1 MHVIEID
8 FCDPPAAAH
17 ALRDLPY
24 LTFLDSAMADRKL
37 GRYSFVAA
45 DPFARFEARKAG
57 KDWVSRLKS
66 ILAAHGTASL
76 PGLPPFQGGAA
87 GLFSYELGRSLERLP
102 APAVDE
108 LAFPD
113 VSLGL
118 YDVVVAF
125 DVIERRGFILS
136 TGFPEME
143 RPARQRRAIERGR
156 WFEARLRARPSCAPG
171 GEHAARRLDQQF
183 HADRL

>member
-45 DPFARFEARKAG
+45 DPFARFEAREAS

-66 ILAAHGTASL
+66 ILAAHGTMWSL
-76 PGLPPFQGGAA
+76 P
-87 GLFSYELGRSLERLP
+87 S
-102 APAVDE
+102 
-108 LAFPD
+108 
-113 VSLGL
+113 
-118 YDVVVAF
+118 
-125 DVIERRGFILS
+125 
-136 TGFPEME
+136 M
-143 RPARQRRAIERGR
+143 
-156 WFEARLRARPSCAPG
+156 
-171 GEHAARRLDQQF
+171 
-183 HADRL
+183 

>member
-1 MHVIEID
+1 RE
-8 FCDPPAAAH
+8 
-17 ALRDLPY
+17 
-24 LTFLDSAMADRKL
+24 
-37 GRYSFVAA
+37 
-45 DPFARFEARKAG
+45 AG
-57 KDWVSRLKS
+57 KDWISRLKS

-76 PGLPPFQGGAA
+76 PGLPPFQCGAA

-113 VSLGL
+113 VSLGP
-118 YDVVVAF
+118 YDVVAAF

-143 RPARQRRAIERGR
+143 RPARHRRAIERGR
-156 WFEARLRARPSCAPG
+156 WFEERLRRSSDLPPAGNMP
-171 GEHAARRLDQQF
+171 L
-183 HADRL
+183 